1 VLMCGLLPGIPPGAG
16 SMITVAI
23 AAAAPRKRAASVLA
37 LICACWL
44 VWLSW
49 FRLCSWMCRGGL
61 LTRRVIENS
70 VPDIPD
76 GLVHLIHGVADLAAR
91 GVIAQ

>member
-1 VLMCGLLPGIPPGAG
+1 M
-16 SMITVAI
+16 S
-23 AAAAPRKRAASVLA
+23 
-37 LICACWL
+37 
-44 VWLSW
+44 
-49 FRLCSWMCRGGL
+49 RGGL

-70 VPDIPD
+70 VPDIQD

>member
-1 VLMCGLLPGIPPGAG
+1 MCGLLPGVPGAG
-16 SMITVAI
+16 STIAVAA
-23 AAAAPRKRAASVLA
+23 AAAAPRKRTASVLT

-44 VWLSW
+44 VWLSGSG
-49 FRLCSWMCRGGL
+49 CAPGCAEGGL

-91 GVIAQ
+91 GVIAH

>member
-1 VLMCGLLPGIPPGAG
+1 MCSLLPGVPGAG
-16 SMITVAI
+16 STIAVAA
-23 AAAAPRKRAASVLA
+23 AAAAPRKQAASVLA

-44 VWLSW
+44 VRLSW
-49 FRLCSWMCRGGL
+49 FRSCSRMRRGGL
-61 LTRRVIENS
+61 LTRRVIENG